1 MKAFIVMGR
10 TFKAA
15 YEELFLCV
23 FLSVVWWAGTILVVT
38 AAPATIGLHRVANRM
53 ANYRRVDSGF
63 FWEAA
68 RQNIGRGWLLYMLS
82 MLMPVAVAF
91 NIWFYSQ
98 SAATAMRIIGIAWL
112 WILLLILMLSQYI
125 FPLFWQQDEPSVKL
139 ILRNAFLLALRYP
152 LYTLL
157 LLIFQVVIIGVST
170 AITLPFILLMPAL
183 VAIAANFGL
192 AGILQEMDM
201 APQPPE
207 IPRP

>member
-23 FLSVVWWAGTILVVT
+23 FLSVIWWLGTILVVT

-68 RQNIGRGWLLYMLS
+68 RQNFGRGWLLYLIS

-98 SAATAMRIIGIAWL
+98 SAATTMRIIGIAWL
-112 WILLLILMLSQYI
+112 WILLLVLMLSQYI
-125 FPLFWQQDEPSVKL
+125 FPLFWQQDEPSIKL

-207 IPRP
+207 IPQR